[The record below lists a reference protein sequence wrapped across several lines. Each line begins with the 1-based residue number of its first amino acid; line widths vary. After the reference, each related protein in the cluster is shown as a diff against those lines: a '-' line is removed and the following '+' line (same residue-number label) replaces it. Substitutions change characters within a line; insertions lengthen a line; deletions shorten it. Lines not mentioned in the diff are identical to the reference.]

1 MSARTSYAA
10 RYTRSLLA
18 AACGLAVAVV
28 ASAARQPVMN
38 SAAELER
45 IYAGAGERLRKS
57 PFKRP
62 LYLESSEAQGHVAG
76 NVYARVDHD
85 FAALRATL
93 GKPASWCNVLALA
106 PNVRRCAAADG
117 EGDAGAALAVSFGR
131 RYDQPPDAAYPVDFD
146 FAVQA
151 TDKNYFRARLAAEEG
166 PLGTEDYDILIEAIP
181 VADGG
186 SFLHFRY
193 AYAYGFSARIATSAY
208 LSTTGRDKVGFTVT
222 GTGADGQPRYVGGL
236 RGAAERNAMRYYLAI
251 DAYLGAADVAPA
263 QRFEES
269 LVRWFDAIEQ
279 YPRQLAEV
287 DREAYLAVKRE
298 QGRAMA
304 MHRR

>member
-1 MSARTSYAA
+1 MRTRTPGAA
-10 RYTRSLLA
+10 RCARWLLG
-18 AACGLAVAVV
+18 AACGLAVAAAAV
-28 ASAARQPVMN
+28 AARQPVMD
-38 SAAELER
+38 SAAELKR
-45 IYAGAGERLRKS
+45 IYAGADARLRKS

-62 LYLESSEAQGHVAG
+62 LYLESSEADGRLAG

-93 GKPASWCNVLALA
+93 GKPASWCDVLALA
-106 PNVRRCAAADG
+106 PNIRQCAAAEGEG
-117 EGDAGAALAVSFGR
+117 EGDAGAALAVRFGR
-131 RYDQPPDAAYPVDFD
+131 RYDQPADAAYPVDFD
-146 FAVQA
+146 FAVEA
-151 TDKNYFRARLAAEEG
+151 TGEKYFRARLAAAEG

-181 VADGG
+181 ADGG

-193 AYAYGFSARIATSAY
+193 AYAYGLSARIATSAY
-208 LSTTGRDKVGFTVT
+208 LSTKGHDKVGFTVA

-263 QRFEES
+263 QRFEAS
-269 LVRWFDAIEQ
+269 LVRWLDAIEQ

-304 MHRR
+304 MR